1 MQDLSKYYEKEDILI
16 KKYGKMW
23 FKQASEKEMEVLRDC
38 IEYAPHKEKFERKGY
53 VSESW
58 LNKTKKITEEKVI
71 SSELKQFKNAKETN
85 KKISINFGY

>member
-1 MQDLSKYYEKEDILI
+1 MQDLSKYYEKEDALI

-23 FKQASEKEMEVLRDC
+23 FKQANEKEMKVLRDC

-58 LNKTKKITEEKVI
+58 LNETKKIAEEKII
-71 SSELKQFKNAKETN
+71 SSELKQFKNAKEKN
-85 KKISINFGY
+85 KKVSINFGY